1 MPRVYKLY
9 LDDIIS
15 SIEKIQRY
23 TRNMDYNTFIQ
34 DDLTIDAVIRNLEII
49 GEATKQIPNTILELK
64 PEMEWRKIAGI
75 RDILV
80 HGYFGV
86 DIDIIW
92 DIIQNKLFI
101 LKETVVELIK
111 EKGFN
116 V

>member
-64 PEMEWRKIAGI
+64 LEMEWRKIAGI